1 MIRQIRLLTKLS
13 LCNLLGLN
21 ELRFTKD
28 TGKKTRYWLFALL
41 WLLLIILLVGY
52 VCSLSYGLAAMG
64 MSNLVPA
71 ALAMSVSLIC
81 FFFTTFKAG
90 PVLFCKSTY
99 EKQIAL
105 PVTTRAIIVSRFLSM
120 YFTNMLLGAL
130 VMLPGMAVYGTL
142 EKPAL
147 TFYLYGILTI
157 LFLPLLP
164 LTAASVLGALIA
176 GISSRWKHK
185 NLISILLTMLLVC
198 GILAGSLRMS
208 GMDDSQ
214 LVTALQELALL
225 LEAQIR
231 STYPPAL
238 WAAEAMTQ
246 EKPAMLALF
255 LGVSI
260 GCFLLFLEALR
271 PFYGNICRLLGTRET
286 KSNYRMKELQTKPI
300 RRSLLE
306 RELRHY
312 FSSSIYVVNTLM
324 GEVLMVLLAAAVLIM
339 GTESVES
346 MLGMPG
352 ITGRTMPLLLAY
364 LPAMMPTTACSISI
378 EGRHW
383 WMLQTLPVTKKDISR
398 SKVTAN
404 LLIFLPFYLL
414 SEILLLIALRPDAMS
429 TVCLLGMPIVY
440 MFFGARVGL
449 AVNEKFPLFGWENE
463 IRVVKQS
470 ASVLVSLLVNTI
482 AALVPFAVLAA
493 CPGITAYTVYAVTT
507 CILLPA
513 TWGIGYFSDSHC
525 FFVKTG

>member
-13 LCNLLGLN
+13 LYNFLGLN

-28 TGKKTRYWLFALL
+28 TRKKTRYWLFALL
-41 WLLLIILLVGY
+41 WLLLIILLAGY

-64 MSNLVPA
+64 MSDLVPA
-71 ALAMSVSLIC
+71 ALATSVSLIC

-90 PVLFCKSTY
+90 SVLFCKDTY

-105 PVTTRAIIVSRFLSM
+105 PVTTRAVIVSRFLSM
-120 YFTNMLLGAL
+120 YLSNMLLGAL
-130 VMLPGMAVYGTL
+130 VMLPGMTVCGIL
-142 EKPAL
+142 VKPAF
-147 TFYLYGILTI
+147 TFYLYGILAI
-157 LFLPLLP
+157 PFLPLLP

-185 NLISILLTMLLVC
+185 NLISILLTILLIC
-198 GILAGSLRMS
+198 GILTGSFRMS
-208 GMDDSQ
+208 GMDESQ
-214 LVTALQELALL
+214 LSTALQELALV

-238 WAAEAMTQ
+238 WVADAMTQ
-246 EKPAMLALF
+246 GKLSMLSLF

-271 PFYGNICRLLGTRET
+271 PFYGNICRLLGTREA
-286 KSNYRMKELQTKPI
+286 KGNYRMKELQAKSI
-300 RRSLLE
+300 HISLLE

-312 FSSSIYVVNTLM
+312 FSSSVYVVNTLI
-324 GEVLMVLLAAAVLIM
+324 GEVMMIFLSVAVLVM

-346 MLGMPG
+346 MLGIPG
-352 ITGRTMPLLLAY
+352 IAERTLPLLLGF
-364 LPAMMPTTACSISI
+364 LPAMMPITACSISI

-383 WMLQTLPVTKKDISR
+383 WMLQTLPITKKDMVR

-414 SEILLLIALRPDAMS
+414 SEILLLIALRPDAMGIL
-429 TVCLLGMPIVY
+429 CLLVMPVVY
-440 MFFGARVGL
+440 MLFSARAGL
-449 AVNEKFPLFGWENE
+449 AINEKFPLFNWENE

-470 ASVLVSLLVNTI
+470 ASVLLSLLVSSIT
-482 AALVPFAVLAA
+482 ALVPFVVLAV
-493 CPGITAYTVYAVTT
+493 CPGIPAYAVYAVTA
-507 CILLPA
+507 CLLLSA

-525 FFVKTG
+525 FFMKTG